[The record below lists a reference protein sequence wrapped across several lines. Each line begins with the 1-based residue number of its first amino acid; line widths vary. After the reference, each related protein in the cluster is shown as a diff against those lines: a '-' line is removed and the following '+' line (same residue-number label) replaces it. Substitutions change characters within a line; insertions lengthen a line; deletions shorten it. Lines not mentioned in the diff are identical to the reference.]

1 MVETGAVDDVEEIKG
16 AKLAAETRQFV
27 IDGLADEIGGQRKI
41 ELACLNGVMV
51 GNQLER
57 SAGRWEAEVVD
68 ESSDFR
74 R

>member
-16 AKLAAETRQFV
+16 AKLDVETRQFV
-27 IDGLADEIGGQRKI
+27 IDGLADGVGGQREI
-41 ELACLNGVMV
+41 ELAYLNGVMV

-57 SAGRWEAEVVD
+57 GTGWWEAEVVD

-74 R
+74 W